1 MSPAFIFLPSL
12 FLSNRMLFEGAPT
25 WNPMENHLMTTLL
38 PEGLSR
44 REWLMLTWAA
54 GLTWNTD
61 LLAQPAATVPPNLVA
76 LNRFPRMMQEYL
88 STKVAAAQK
97 MAELRQAKLTTKA
110 EAEAHVQAI
119 RGLIQQSFGPFPERT
134 PLKPRVTRV
143 IERDA
148 YRIENVIFESRP
160 EFLVTGNLY
169 VPKGHKFPL
178 PGVVGSC
185 GHSANGKA
193 AEAYQSFAQGLARQG
208 YVVLIFD
215 PIGQGERIQYLDDD
229 HSKSTVGVGVSEHL
243 LGGNQQFLI
252 GEFFGS
258 WRAWDGMRALD
269 YLLTREEVDPK
280 HVGITG
286 NSGGGT
292 MTMWLSGVEPRWT
305 MSAPS
310 CAVTT
315 FRRNFENE
323 LPADTEQCPPLA
335 LKLGLDHGDFLAAM
349 APKPVVILAAEQ
361 DYFDARG
368 STETWQRLKK
378 LWGLLGAE
386 QNIRLFI
393 GPNEHGYTQPNREA
407 MYSFFNEQTRIAEGG
422 VEPELVIEKDETLW
436 CTPKGQVEDLGSRTM
451 FSFTEATSKVLAA
464 KRDQPDAATVRRLVE
479 SLIPTRPETVPDYE
493 ILRPVSG
500 RKYPRANFTTYAVQ
514 TEPRVRAIVYRLDE
528 KPKYSRPPIGPR
540 RCVLYVSHQSSDVE
554 LRESPFLKELS
565 DVEANVEF
573 YTVDVRGI
581 GDSRPDTC
589 GTNQFLTPYGNDY
602 FYAAHSIMLGDSYP
616 VQRAFDILRV
626 IGWLKSA
633 GRTEIHLV
641 ASGWGTIPATLAAV
655 VSDDVQQVTL
665 HHALTSWTSVA
676 ETEHYKWPLS
686 SFVPGVLKNFD
697 LPDCYRS
704 LVAKNLRQVEPWDAT
719 ANVAKLN

>member
-1 MSPAFIFLPSL
+1 MTACLPD
-12 FLSNRMLFEGAPT
+12 
-25 WNPMENHLMTTLL
+25 
-38 PEGLSR
+38 GLNR

-54 GLTWNTD
+54 GVTWNAS
-61 LLAQPAATVPPNLVA
+61 LFAQPPAVSSALAP

-88 STKVAAAQK
+88 GTRVAASQK
-97 MAELRQAKLTTKA
+97 MAELRQARLTTK
-110 EAEAHVQAI
+110 EDAEAHVQNVREMI
-119 RGLIQQSFGPFPERT
+119 RQSFGPFPDRT
-134 PLKPRVTRV
+134 PLKPRITRIV
-143 IERDA
+143 QRDA
-148 YRIENVIFESRP
+148 YKIENVIFESRP
-160 EFLVTGNLY
+160 GFLVTANLY
-169 VPKGHKFPL
+169 VPTGRKWPL

-185 GHSANGKA
+185 GHSTNGKA
-193 AEAYQSFAQGLARQG
+193 ADAYQSFAQGLARQG

-215 PIGQGERIQYLDDD
+215 PIGQGERIQYLNED
-229 HSKSTVGVGVSEHL
+229 HDKSTVGVGVGEHL

-349 APKPVVILAAEQ
+349 APRPVIILATEQ
-361 DYFDARG
+361 DFFDARG

-393 GPNEHGYTQPNREA
+393 GPNEHGYTRPNREA
-407 MYSFFNEQTRIAEGG
+407 MYGFFNEQTHVADGNAE
-422 VEPELVIEKDETLW
+422 PDLVIEKDETLW
-436 CTPKGQVEDLGSRTM
+436 CTPRGQVEDLGSRTL
-451 FSFTEATSKVLAA
+451 FSLTQATSRELAA
-464 KRDQPDAATVRRLVE
+464 QRGLPDAAKVRRLVE
-479 SLIPTRPETVPDYE
+479 ELIPARPTTAPDYE
-493 ILRPVSG
+493 ILRPISG
-500 RKYPRANFTTYAVQ
+500 RKYPRPHSTTYAVQ
-514 TEPRVRAIVYRLDE
+514 TEPGIRAIVYRLAE
-528 KPKYSRPPIGPR
+528 KPRYSSLPPGPG
-540 RCVLYVSHQSSDVE
+540 RCILYVSHQSSDIE
-554 LRESPFLKELS
+554 LRENPFLKELINTES
-565 DVEANVEF
+565 DAEF

-589 GTNQFLTPYGNDY
+589 GANQFLTPYGSDY
-602 FYAAHSIMLGDSYP
+602 FYAAHSIMLGESYP
-616 VQRAFDILRV
+616 VQRAFDVLRV
-626 IGWLKSA
+626 IAWLKSA
-633 GRTEIHLV
+633 GRTEVHLV
-641 ASGWGTIPATLAAV
+641 ANGWGTIPATLAAV
-655 VSDDVQQVTL
+655 VSDDVHQVTL
-665 HHALTSWTSVA
+665 QHALTSWTSVA

-686 SFVPGVLKNFD
+686 SMIPGVLKSFD
-697 LPDCYRS
+697 LPDCYRA
-704 LVAKNLRQVEPWDAT
+704 LADKNLNQVEPWDAT
-719 ANVAKLN
+719 ATVVKVD